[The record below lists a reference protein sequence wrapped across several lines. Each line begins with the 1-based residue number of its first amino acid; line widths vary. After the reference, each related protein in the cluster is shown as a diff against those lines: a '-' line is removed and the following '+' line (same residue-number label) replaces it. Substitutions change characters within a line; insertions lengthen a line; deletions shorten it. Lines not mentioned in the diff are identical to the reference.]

1 MLILTV
7 DILKK
12 RISKIETLRLAL
24 SYIELLMDTL
34 NQSELPTDYL
44 RRCANGEIKESKRWK
59 TTGQSTFGRGFWN
72 FDKSYH
78 RVQKFRLD
86 NATAVDKMGL
96 MWTVAVEMV
105 L

>member
-1 MLILTV
+1 MQLHVCHKRFVRGELCLDSITLRNTLN
-7 DILKK
+7 IQEK

-59 TTGQSTFGRGFWN
+59 TTG
-72 FDKSYH
+72 KSVY
-78 RVQKFRLD
+78 VKSLL
-86 NATAVDKMGL
+86 NSI
-96 MWTVAVEMV
+96 
-105 L
+105 

>member
-1 MLILTV
+1 MQLHVPVCHKRFVRGELCLDSITLRNTLN
-7 DILKK
+7 IQEK

-59 TTGQSTFGRGFWN
+59 TTGKSVYAWGSFN
-72 FDKSYH
+72 FI
-78 RVQKFRLD
+78 
-86 NATAVDKMGL
+86 
-96 MWTVAVEMV
+96 
-105 L
+105 

>member
-1 MLILTV
+1 MVIILA

-34 NQSELPTDYL
+34 NQSELTTDYL

-59 TTGQSTFGRGFWN
+59 TTG
-72 FDKSYH
+72 
-78 RVQKFRLD
+78 
-86 NATAVDKMGL
+86 
-96 MWTVAVEMV
+96 
-105 L
+105 